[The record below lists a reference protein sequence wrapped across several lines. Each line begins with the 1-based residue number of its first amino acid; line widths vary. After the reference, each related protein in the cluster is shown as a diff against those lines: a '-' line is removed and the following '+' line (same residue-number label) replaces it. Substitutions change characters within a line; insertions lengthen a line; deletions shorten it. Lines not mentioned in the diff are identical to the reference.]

1 MKNFHMIGSAV
12 GNGHKSDCWNLPA
25 DRHRRKDRMGSKW
38 CISRLFVFF
47 ILLTALSLLAGCAP
61 SGQSTTE
68 SSRVAPDKNILRVGI
83 SSNSPPL
90 IFRQANKIVGL
101 EADLARELATYLGKS
116 LRFVELEWDD
126 QIPAL
131 LENQIDII
139 MSGLTIT
146 RLRKVRVAFTL
157 SYFESGQMALVRRQD
172 AARYSTGLFTFATSS
187 AIGAIKDTTGAYYV
201 ETQFSSVKMKLYT
214 NTSAAVKDLIKKKI
228 DLFIHDAPM
237 ILYLA
242 SENESKGL
250 TDLFVRLT
258 QEPLGWAVRKDDVK
272 LLNSANNFLR
282 SFNKEGKLSK
292 VIKYWIPLA
301 K

>member
-1 MKNFHMIGSAV
+1 MKNFHMIVSAV

-68 SSRVAPDKNILRVGI
+68 SSLVPPDKNVLRVGI

-90 IFRQANKIVGL
+90 IFRQGNKLVGL

-131 LENQIDII
+131 LENRIDII

-146 RLRKVRVAFTL
+146 TLREIRISF
-157 SYFESGQMALVRRQD
+157 SIPYFESGQMALIRRKD
-172 AARYSTGLFTFATSS
+172 AARYSAGLFSFATSS
-187 AIGAIKDTTGAYYV
+187 GIGAIKDTTGAYYV
-201 ETQFSSVKMKLYT
+201 ETQFSSIKRKLYT
-214 NTSAAVKDLIKKKI
+214 NSRAAVKDLIKQNI
-228 DLFIHDAPM
+228 DMFIHDGPM

-242 SENESKGL
+242 SENENKGL
-250 TDLFVRLT
+250 TALFTPLT
-258 QEPLGWAVRKDDVK
+258 REYLAWGIRRDNVE
-272 LLNSANNFLR
+272 LLDTTNNFLR
-282 SFNKEGKLSK
+282 SFNEEGKLSK
-292 VIKYWIPLA
+292 VIKFWVPSA